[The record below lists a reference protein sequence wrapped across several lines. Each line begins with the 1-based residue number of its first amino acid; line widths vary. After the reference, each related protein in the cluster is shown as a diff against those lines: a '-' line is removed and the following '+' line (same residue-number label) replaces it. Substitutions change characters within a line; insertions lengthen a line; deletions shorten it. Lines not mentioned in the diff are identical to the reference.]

1 MSFRIRL
8 RQRLVYLCNP
18 YATKRSF
25 CVRVMKIIYHCF
37 GGSHSSVL
45 AAALHLGLIDKN
57 KVPGMSEMMK
67 IPYFDKT
74 TNADF
79 GSIRLMGIDEYHN
92 EIYVLGKKNLGKRYG
107 NILMGIAEI
116 LGVKEELLTV
126 DCMSRVNWSMK
137 IGGFTSRRMGWVSLG
152 RPVLGKG
159 TEAAFLDLV
168 NLVEITRMK
177 VMKKV
182 QVR

>member
-1 MSFRIRL
+1 
-8 RQRLVYLCNP
+8 
-18 YATKRSF
+18 
-25 CVRVMKIIYHCF
+25 MKIIYHCF

-45 AAALHLGLIDKN
+45 AAALHLGLIEKDR
-57 KVPGMSEMMK
+57 VPEISEMMK

-74 TNADF
+74 TDADF

-92 EIYVLGKKNLGKRYG
+92 EIYVLGKKNLGNRFG

-116 LGVKEELLTV
+116 LGAKEELLTV

-137 IGGFTSRRMGWVSLG
+137 IGGFTSRRIGWVRLG

-159 TEAAFLDLV
+159 AEAAFADLL

-177 VMKKV
+177 MMKNL
-182 QVR
+182 QVN